1 MGKKV
6 RLGKMYY
13 SEVMCSKCGRIAP
26 ITRVERRE
34 AGHFKHTWCVSCKA
48 RTLHFELSREE
59 RGELRM
65 AEFDEKEIPKPAAVK
80 IMDNGTSSVT
90 IEFNLGKVA
99 VIEERN
105 GLLTSPV
112 SFNVDK
118 TYQVMYEGLIS
129 MVKQNK
135 SEDEI
140 KEQLDTMAC
149 FSMYSKAGIETVP
162 LIKTQDG
169 FIHGLKAGKFLESP
183 QIDSGISQNGA
194 ISQYVLAR
202 MRVGDCK

>member
-1 MGKKV
+1 
-6 RLGKMYY
+6 
-13 SEVMCSKCGRIAP
+13 
-26 ITRVERRE
+26 
-34 AGHFKHTWCVSCKA
+34 
-48 RTLHFELSREE
+48 LSREE

-183 QIDSGISQNGA
+183 QIDPSISQNGA
-194 ISQYVLAR
+194 ISQNAS
-202 MRVGDCK
+202 K